1 MHPILQLQ
9 RKALFIVNYKLASV
23 LVQCYPQ
30 IYPFPSFEK
39 EQITFIEVSEG
50 SY

>member
-9 RKALFIVNYKLASV
+9 TKAPFIINYIGFNA
-23 LVQCYPQ
+23 VQCYPQ

-39 EQITFIEVSEG
+39 GPITFIEASEG
-50 SY
+50 NY